1 MQNFGSKKIWP
12 KNAEIWKSRAPPVP
26 ANKMCQKNPL
36 SRGGLTNA
44 LFLGVNFW
52 PIFGV
57 KFLTNFWQFL
67 TIFWKFWKFF
77 WTQNFDPDFENFLT
91 QKSRKKSDSILTRNF
106 GSRFF
111 GNFENPSS
119 RFLTR
124 FWKFD
129 LPIFVQIL
137 KIRTSDFWSD
147 LEKSGPSNFGQILK
161 SDSRFD
167 SRFWDP
173 DLTWI
178 RDMYP
183 HAGYQIP
190 LSSSKDASH
199 TCFNLW
205 LHLPKDASCAC
216 YQIPLSSSKDAS
228 HACFS
233 LWFHLSK
240 DASYACFNL
249 WLHLPKDVTHSR
261 ACFNLK
267 LEPKNVCASSVPY
280 VVAKD
285 ASHGSH
291 FLRGI

>member
-52 PIFGV
+52 PFFWV
-57 KFLTNFWQFL
+57 KFLTNFWQFFDNFL
-67 TIFWKFWKFF
+67 EILEIFLDSKFWPRFWKFSDSKISKKIRLDFDSKFWIQIFWK
-77 WTQNFDPDFENFLT
+77 
-91 QKSRKKSDSILTRNF
+91 
-106 GSRFF
+106 
-111 GNFENPSS
+111 
-119 RFLTR
+119 

-147 LEKSGPSNFGQILK
+147 LEKSGPPNFGQILT

-205 LHLPKDASCAC
+205 FHLPKDASCAC

-240 DASYACFNL
+240 DASYACFSL

>member
-1 MQNFGSKKIWP
+1 MPKFENPEHHLFQQTKCVKKTPFPGGDSRTHFFWGSIFGHFFGS
-12 KNAEIWKSRAPPVP
+12 
-26 ANKMCQKNPL
+26 
-36 SRGGLTNA
+36 
-44 LFLGVNFW
+44 NFW
-52 PIFGV
+52 PIFD
-57 KFLTNFWQFL
+57 NFL

-77 WTQNFDPDFENFLT
+77 WTQNFDPDFENFPT

-119 RFLTR
+119 RFLIR

-147 LEKSGPSNFGQILK
+147 LEKSGPPNFGQILK

-190 LSSSKDASH
+190 LSSSKDASR

-205 LHLPKDASCAC
+205 FHLPKDASCAC

-240 DASYACFNL
+240 DVHHPRAHHSFLSWSQRTYA
-249 WLHLPKDVTHSR
+249 HLQ
-261 ACFNLK
+261 
-267 LEPKNVCASSVPY
+267 
-280 VVAKD
+280 
-285 ASHGSH
+285 
-291 FLRGI
+291 I